1 MLKKMRPS
9 KRFELNKEDLK
20 RIVRQMLIIY
30 TPVVILFLDQIQYW
44 GFDLKIIWALAIS
57 VTVDIFRRYIRD
69 FGETEDYTK

>member
-1 MLKKMRPS
+1 
-9 KRFELNKEDLK
+9 
-20 RIVRQMLIIY
+20 MLIIY